1 LWPADRQKQTPI
13 SQRQYSLN
21 QKCASSQRRA
31 TIYQFAALEGWT
43 DPFTKSLG
51 QPARRL
57 DLDTQWTKKF
67 GHLSAKEA
75 LTPEKYDEMETA
87 RKKWC

>member
-1 LWPADRQKQTPI
+1 
-13 SQRQYSLN
+13 
-21 QKCASSQRRA
+21 
-31 TIYQFAALEGWT
+31 
-43 DPFTKSLG
+43 LG